1 MNKEEYCLENELCFA
16 FDELLYENK
25 VVGFATFELHNQS
38 TLMLTECYILPEFRG
53 KQIFFNEICKMIFS
67 APDFGILQPTRS
79 IVELLID
86 YSFARKVSDDI
97 VVSEIDFYF
106 NDWDV
111 KSNKREEISHELPLS
126 NYYDLGICST
136 ILVDAGEVIYHYMLE
151 NDLRKYG
158 ERKELTEEY
167 FKDIVELF
175 FKYQSE
181 FEKLILE
188 LKEELP
194 QEKWGYDVIV
204 GEGEGLSEFMQ
215 GIVDNEIVSHDRA
228 LEIKQQ
234 LIPEYEAGEITDDDV
249 DERLTAL
256 LLGEMSDS
264 ILFEGFQEF
273 LDSPEADGED
283 MQIMKEF
290 FDVIGANEE
299 LGASIFN
306 AILSDDESEF
316 ENLIVNAMNNDEEF
330 SNRFLELADDYDETE
345 LLLPDGEHLDL
356 NSLGL
361 NLDSPYPVAEMMW
374 ESNDEKYK
382 LDDTYYGKDYPI
394 SHDIYVFRILKSLK
408 KHNSLKIAMAVAG
421 MKGSMT
427 PHAVESQLF
436 MQDLI
441 SDEVNYDNWDEF
453 AHDSLT
459 IKDLKNILRK
469 NNLKISGKKP
479 MPSG

>member
-1 MNKEEYCLENELCFA
+1 
-16 FDELLYENK
+16 
-25 VVGFATFELHNQS
+25 
-38 TLMLTECYILPEFRG
+38 
-53 KQIFFNEICKMIFS
+53 
-67 APDFGILQPTRS
+67 
-79 IVELLID
+79 
-86 YSFARKVSDDI
+86 
-97 VVSEIDFYF
+97 
-106 NDWDV
+106 
-111 KSNKREEISHELPLS
+111 
-126 NYYDLGICST
+126 
-136 ILVDAGEVIYHYMLE
+136 MLE

-234 LIPEYEAGEITDDDV
+234 LITEYEAGEITDDDV

-345 LLLPDGEHLDL
+345 
-356 NSLGL
+356 
-361 NLDSPYPVAEMMW
+361 
-374 ESNDEKYK
+374 
-382 LDDTYYGKDYPI
+382 
-394 SHDIYVFRILKSLK
+394 
-408 KHNSLKIAMAVAG
+408 
-421 MKGSMT
+421 
-427 PHAVESQLF
+427 
-436 MQDLI
+436 
-441 SDEVNYDNWDEF
+441 
-453 AHDSLT
+453 
-459 IKDLKNILRK
+459 
-469 NNLKISGKKP
+469 
-479 MPSG
+479 

>member
-1 MNKEEYCLENELCFA
+1 MTESVFVEDIIDMNK
-16 FDELLYENK
+16 
-25 VVGFATFELHNQS
+25 H
-38 TLMLTECYILPEFRG
+38 LT
-53 KQIFFNEICKMIFS
+53 
-67 APDFGILQPTRS
+67 
-79 IVELLID
+79 
-86 YSFARKVSDDI
+86 
-97 VVSEIDFYF
+97 
-106 NDWDV
+106 
-111 KSNKREEISHELPLS
+111 
-126 NYYDLGICST
+126 
-136 ILVDAGEVIYHYMLE
+136 
-151 NDLRKYG
+151 
-158 ERKELTEEY
+158 
-167 FKDIVELF
+167 
-175 FKYQSE
+175 
-181 FEKLILE
+181 
-188 LKEELP
+188 
-194 QEKWGYDVIV
+194 KWGYDVIV

-234 LIPEYEAGEITDDDV
+234 LITEYEAGEITDDDV

-374 ESNDEKYK
+374 GSNDEKYK

-469 NNLKISGKKP
+469 NNLKISGKKQELIDRIAENQIP
-479 MPSG
+479 LDDFRSDKAIVTLDGEEFLQQNQWIDFYDTFLEKFDFNDFMKYLDNNDGEFIELVFNYLQEHLKLAEKENNSIYVADCIMAHEMISKAGNDFFKDTR